1 MTTRHLGRVPASA
14 LATAARRCF
23 GSTTLCSVR
32 ASGFASVI
40 CLVKTEGVIIVA
52 AVALALS
59 SGWASAQAPLKP
71 ELERAA
77 EARAL
82 VQACRE
88 LRPELAEHID
98 QAFEGWW
105 VRDSEVADAVHV
117 LYFGTPSPEQEA
129 RRQAFEALQGGC
141 SSMRSGRGPAT
152 LKPSPSAAGGSSS
165 SSRARRRPNSSSCPT
180 RVVRSPNGA
189 SLARGAARARLGR
202 PFRHKHPLAKRL
214 LGAVDPW
221 LMVDLL

>member
-32 ASGFASVI
+32 ASGFASVF

-98 QAFEGWW
+98 QAFEDWW

-117 LYFGTPSPEQEA
+117 LYFGTLSPEQDA
-129 RRQAFEALQGGC
+129 RRQAFEALQERLLVEAE
-141 SSMRSGRGPAT
+141 RSRTSDPEAFAERCRRFIER
-152 LKPSPSAAGGSSS
+152 LESAASPKQLESS
-165 SSRARRRPNSSSCPT
+165 N
-180 RVVRSPNGA
+180 
-189 SLARGAARARLGR
+189 ARGEIA
-202 PFRHKHPLAKRL
+202 
-214 LGAVDPW
+214 
-221 LMVDLL
+221 

>member
-1 MTTRHLGRVPASA
+1 MEPPSTGQDEPMTTRHLGRVPASA
-14 LATAARRCF
+14 LGTAARRCF
-23 GSTTLCSVR
+23 GSTTLSSVR
-32 ASGFASVI
+32 ASGFASVF
-40 CLVKTEGVIIVA
+40 CLVKTEGVIVVA

-98 QAFEGWW
+98 QAFEDWW

-117 LYFGTPSPEQEA
+117 LYFGTLSPEQDA
-129 RRQAFEALQGGC
+129 RRQAFEALQERLLVEAE
-141 SSMRSGRGPAT
+141 RSRTSDPEAFAERCRRFIER
-152 LKPSPSAAGGSSS
+152 LESAASPEQLESS
-165 SSRARRRPNSSSCPT
+165 N
-180 RVVRSPNGA
+180 
-189 SLARGAARARLGR
+189 ARGEIA
-202 PFRHKHPLAKRL
+202 
-214 LGAVDPW
+214 
-221 LMVDLL
+221 